1 MARPNFV
8 FIVTDTQ
15 GANVVGAYGHPEVR
29 TPNIDRLAGQGV
41 RFDQAFTTAPVCTPA
56 RAGIFTGI
64 YAHAAGAWANNLP
77 LGANVHTMGQR
88 FRDAGYRTAYIGKWH
103 LDGYD
108 YFGTGECP
116 DGWDP
121 RYWYDGRNYL
131 EDLGEPERRLW
142 RGGLRSAAALRAHG
156 ITAEWTWA
164 GRNSDRAIRFL
175 EEAAARTGDGADDA
189 PFLLVVS
196 YDEPHEPFTCPP
208 EYVERFAGYRHPL
221 GPAAHDD
228 LRDKPAH
235 HREWAAS
242 TRDAGGDG
250 FYENPLYFGC
260 NSFVDAEIG
269 RVLAAVDRHAPGD
282 TYVIYTS
289 DHGDMLGA
297 HGITFKGPAMYDEI
311 VRIPLIVRP
320 PGGRGAGVIEDT
332 PVSHIDLLPTML
344 ALAGLD
350 IPPALDGRDLAPLL
364 AAPKPAA
371 QREAPAAI
379 LRGAQEE
386 AGRGEDRGVV
396 IEFQRFAVN
405 HDSWGGLQPIRCLVD
420 ADYKLVLNLL
430 DTDEL
435 YDRRNDPA
443 ELTNLIGDPAHAAA
457 RDRLHDRLLDWMGE
471 RSDPFRGPAWE
482 RRPWRAARRLGWFG
496 PGRARRP
503 DGYAPPAIVPPMKG
517 PGQKGDER
525 PA

>member
-1 MARPNFV
+1 VARPSFV
-8 FIVTDTQ
+8 FIMTDTQ
-15 GANVVGAYGHPEVR
+15 GANVVGAYGHPAVR

-56 RAGIFTGI
+56 RAGLFTGI

-88 FRDAGYRTAYIGKWH
+88 FRDVGYRTAYIGKWH

-164 GRNSDRAIRFL
+164 GRNSERAIRFL

-228 LRDKPAH
+228 LHDKPAH

-269 RVLAAVDRHAPGD
+269 RVLAA
-282 TYVIYTS
+282 
-289 DHGDMLGA
+289 
-297 HGITFKGPAMYDEI
+297 
-311 VRIPLIVRP
+311 
-320 PGGRGAGVIEDT
+320 
-332 PVSHIDLLPTML
+332 
-344 ALAGLD
+344 
-350 IPPALDGRDLAPLL
+350 
-364 AAPKPAA
+364 PKPAA
-371 QREAPAAI
+371 QDPAGPGSASGRAPAGG
-379 LRGAQEE
+379 RE
-386 AGRGEDRGVV
+386 AGRDEDRGVV

-443 ELTNLIGDPAHAAA
+443 ELTNLIGAPAHAAA